1 MNGLEVWVANGG
13 RADVLACIGGV
24 VVLTIAI
31 AAVDA
36 IRRRRAHPALTPAA
50 DNGAAFCTAD
60 DYPVPG
66 SLTTHRP
73 APAADSTVL
82 ALDALITANREL
94 REATVRG
101 AALAEVRALR
111 AYHAECLHRYRHA
124 AYTEFGF
131 GSVYREFSFGPV
143 P

>member
-24 VVLTIAI
+24 VALTIAI

-36 IRRRRAHPALTPAA
+36 IRRRRAHSALTPGA
-50 DNGAAFCTAD
+50 DNGAVFCTAD
-60 DYPVPG
+60 DYPVPS

-73 APAADSTVL
+73 APAADATVL

-94 REATVRG
+94 REATTRG
-101 AALAEVRALR
+101 VADGELRALR
-111 AYHAECLHRYRHA
+111 RQHALAMYRYRFA
-124 AYTEFGF
+124 ASREFGF
-131 GSVYREFSFGPV
+131 GPV
-143 P
+143 S